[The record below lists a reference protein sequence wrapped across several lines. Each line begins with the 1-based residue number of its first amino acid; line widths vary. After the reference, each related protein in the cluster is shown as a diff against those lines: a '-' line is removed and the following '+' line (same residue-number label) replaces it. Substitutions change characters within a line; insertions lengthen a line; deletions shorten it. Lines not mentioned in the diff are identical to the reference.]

1 MSRHSV
7 SRCSTLWI
15 SDVQCFD
22 ARCSMLDLLGWCNH
36 KQIDPTPT
44 DPSAKSRLCY
54 QYLIVLLWSGFSKY
68 LISCF
73 FLPNERVRSSQG
85 SVRSADVT
93 KEVWKKDLDHDTILL
108 YKIQEH
114 GISRCVVF
122 RSNVAFRDCP
132 QAAVKQNTNNETPNE
147 KCLSQHGDLNPQIR
161 PCENYPH
168 SPKYRWVELWSLKR
182 QRLWEDQRWKATYYK
197 EVNEPKFA
205 LTIASRAMAIALRY
219 M

>member
-22 ARCSMLDLLGWCNH
+22 ARCPMLDLLGWCNH

-73 FLPNERVRSSQG
+73 FLPSERVRSSQG

-93 KEVWKKDLDHDTILL
+93 KEVWKKR
-108 YKIQEH
+108 
-114 GISRCVVF
+114 SR
-122 RSNVAFRDCP
+122 P
-132 QAAVKQNTNNETPNE
+132 GYHLTT
-147 KCLSQHGDLNPQIR
+147 
-161 PCENYPH
+161 H
-168 SPKYRWVELWSLKR
+168 SPRRWIQIVGTDPLYYLWCMIRKKWLFEGMRIMAISIYIMPASIIISIRRK
-182 QRLWEDQRWKATYYK
+182 RWKLII
-197 EVNEPKFA
+197 P
-205 LTIASRAMAIALRY
+205 S
-219 M
+219 